1 MSSVAVN
8 IVISGTT
15 QRNHL
20 DAEPIEVFDDRC
32 TQVIVYEWNH
42 STASLC
48 KRNAVGG
55 EFVFKVADAEA
66 VVELV
71 EPSAVVRFGIKKSN
85 LFHVETSYSMIV
97 YRLQKQ
103 WNLYLQVQFRQYFHP
118 IKFHASYQREIITQE
133 HNIQA
138 TS

>member
-1 MSSVAVN
+1 M
-8 IVISGTT
+8 
-15 QRNHL
+15 
-20 DAEPIEVFDDRC
+20 
-32 TQVIVYEWNH
+32 
-42 STASLC
+42 
-48 KRNAVGG
+48 
-55 EFVFKVADAEA
+55 FKVADAEA

-85 LFHVETSYSMIV
+85 LFHVETSYFMIV

-133 HNIQA
+133 HDIQA

>member
-1 MSSVAVN
+1 MTGALRLSFTNGITALHPCARETL
-8 IVISGTT
+8 SG
-15 QRNHL
+15 
-20 DAEPIEVFDDRC
+20 
-32 TQVIVYEWNH
+32 
-42 STASLC
+42 
-48 KRNAVGG
+48 
-55 EFVFKVADAEA
+55 ADAEA

-85 LFHVETSYSMIV
+85 LFHVETSYFMIV

-133 HNIQA
+133 HDIQA